1 VRRGT
6 VSAFGA
12 IVTLVLVVG
21 AGVAYGYFTAHGSG
35 TGSFSVGTLNVSVST
50 PYSSAVGG
58 YKGPCTS
65 AAVGCTSIT
74 LPPVGPV
81 GSIFDSTAI
90 PITITNTGNIP
101 ATEIQLGV
109 SDTNDNTTLE
119 GELGLCLYK
128 SGATQLNGLL
138 TGLEG
143 THALLPST
151 LAVGGTD
158 TYSMD
163 FYAGQASSVC
173 GGSPVPSLTTGAES
187 GSVTATITVTFN
199 S

>member
-1 VRRGT
+1 MRRRT

-35 TGSFSVGTLNVSVST
+35 TGSFSIGTLNVSVST

-58 YKGPCTS
+58 YQGPCTS
-65 AAVGCTSIT
+65 AAAGCTSIT

-81 GSIFDSTAI
+81 GSTFDSTAI

-109 SDTNDNTTLE
+109 SDTNDNTTLQ
-119 GELGLCLYK
+119 GELGMCLCK
-128 SGATQLNGLL
+128 SGATHLNGLL
-138 TGLEG
+138 TALEG
-143 THALLPST
+143 THALVPDT

-173 GGSPVPSLTTGAES
+173 GGSPVPSLTTGAEG

>member
-1 VRRGT
+1 MRRRT

-58 YKGPCTS
+58 YQGPCTS
-65 AAVGCTSIT
+65 AAVGCSSIT
-74 LPPVGPV
+74 LPTVGPV

-119 GELGLCLYK
+119 GELGLCLYN

-138 TGLEG
+138 TSVKG
-143 THALLPST
+143 THALVPDT

-163 FYAGQASSVC
+163 FYAGQSSSVC
-173 GGSPVPSLTTGAES
+173 GGSPVPSLTTGAEG